1 MLIRYHEPLGNPE
14 EAQDPL
20 SNDWEIEASKD
31 GNRPRRFGV
40 VEENKLY
47 RSGIVWPHQVRR
59 LQQDYGI
66 VHIISLL
73 EGDWLREFYDA
84 PEITIHQFPILQRRE
99 LTYERVRNIVD
110 VINDLDE
117 PSLVHCLTGA
127 TRTGMVCAGY
137 QINNGR
143 KGKFGAI
150 VESVGYGMVNISS
163 LKEMLHYHR

>member
-1 MLIRYHEPLGNPE
+1 MLIRHHKPLGKPE

-20 SNDWEIEASKD
+20 PKDWKVETSKD

-47 RSGIVWPHQVRR
+47 RSGIVWSHQVRE
-59 LQQDYGI
+59 LQKDYGI

-73 EGDWLREFYDA
+73 DGEWLREFYDT

-110 VINDLDE
+110 VINDLNE

-137 QINNGR
+137 QIINGR
-143 KGKFGAI
+143 KGTFGAI
-150 VESVGYGMVNISS
+150 VESIGYGMVNISS
-163 LKEMLHYHR
+163 LREMLHYHR